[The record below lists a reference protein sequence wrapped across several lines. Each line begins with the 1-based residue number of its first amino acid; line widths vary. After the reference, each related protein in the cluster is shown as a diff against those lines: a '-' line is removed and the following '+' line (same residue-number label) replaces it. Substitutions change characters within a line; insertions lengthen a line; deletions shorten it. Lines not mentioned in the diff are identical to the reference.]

1 MRQGLDKRKQE
12 LHEQTLVMMVEKV
25 SLTRDRDAL
34 GAAVGVRTIPAPHAT
49 LVSER
54 TERLRRLPWCIA

>member
-1 MRQGLDKRKQE
+1 
-12 LHEQTLVMMVEKV
+12 MMVEKV

-54 TERLRRLPWCIA
+54 SACGACHGALPDRFAGGGQLRMA